1 MFSHVTLGIAD
12 LTRARAFYAPLMEL
26 LGLPLRFDSDDEG
39 WIGWQPAEGGRPLF
53 IVTRPFDGRAPT
65 HGNGAMMAF
74 LAPDRAA
81 VDAAYL
87 HALAHG
93 GTDVGAPVCARITTP
108 TITPPISATL
118 TETSSAPSATRRFDV
133 LAASLAISG
142 L

>member
-26 LGLPLRFDSDDEG
+26 LGLRLRFDSDDEG

-65 HGNGAMMAF
+65 HGNGAMVAF
-74 LAPDRAA
+74 LAPTARRWMPPTCTPLRMAAQMRAP
-81 VDAAYL
+81 
-87 HALAHG
+87 
-93 GTDVGAPVCARITTP
+93 PVCARITTP

>member
-26 LGLPLRFDSDDEG
+26 LGLRLRFDSDDEG

-53 IVTRPFDGRAPT
+53 IVTRPFNGRPPT
-65 HGNGAMMAF
+65 HGNGAMVAF

-93 GTDVGAPVCARITTP
+93 GTDVGAPGLRPHYHPDYYAAYFRDPDGNKLCTVCHTP
-108 TITPPISATL
+108 
-118 TETSSAPSATRRFDV
+118 V
-133 LAASLAISG
+133 
-142 L
+142 